1 MENEMQLELFTPT
14 PFYFAMTMTSDQRL
28 ELYKADFGLYN
39 QMRLARQQVAQQVAR
54 AMFIVKVDGNEF
66 SRYTRR

>member
-1 MENEMQLELFTPT
+1 
-14 PFYFAMTMTSDQRL
+14 MTMTSDQRL
-28 ELYKADFGLYN
+28 ELHKADFGLYN

-54 AMFIVKVDGNEF
+54 AMFIAKVDGNEF

>member
-1 MENEMQLELFTPT
+1 MQLELFTPT
-14 PFYFAMTMTSDQRL
+14 SFYFTMTMTSDHRL

-54 AMFIVKVDGNEF
+54 AMFIAKVDGNEF